1 VQYLVIPLDD
11 VDLGILHALSE
22 NCRVSRKELA
32 YKFEISATAIR
43 KRIKQL
49 EDKGI
54 ITKYYIRPSRAMIGS
69 ERVFALAYSTEG
81 ASKNDLVDRIFE
93 YPHVSRIYFDSYG
106 TCIVHAECTDATMID
121 ELNQYIRSIDSVER
135 VEIHTIPASR
145 GGSIVLR
152 KNHKRILRCLLSNP
166 REPISSLTKKLGMTS
181 RTVRKCIDEMI
192 DSQAIE
198 FTIHVNLDAADVISM
213 AFRLNW
219 DPKRVS
225 MDEIHSVV
233 RSNFPFQ
240 YWRGFNSVND
250 NTLWCDFLVN
260 HARDGEVISES
271 LLTIPSI
278 TIVSTVIVYPL
289 RKVRYIREE
298 LLKTRISSNDNQEAI
313 L

>member
-1 VQYLVIPLDD
+1 MDD
-11 VDLGILHALSE
+11 IDLGILHALSE
-22 NCRVSRKELA
+22 NCRTSRKELA
-32 YKFEISATAIR
+32 SNFEISATAIR

-49 EDKGI
+49 EEKGVI
-54 ITKYYIRPSRAMIGS
+54 ARYYIRPSRALIGS
-69 ERVFALAYSTEG
+69 ERVFVLVYPGEG
-81 ASKNDLVDRIFE
+81 VSKNDLVDRIFE

-106 TCIVHAECTDATMID
+106 SCIVHAECTDATMID

-135 VEIHTIPASR
+135 VEIHTIPVSR
-145 GGSIVLR
+145 GGSIIFR
-152 KNHKRILRCLLSNP
+152 KNHKRILRYLLSNP
-166 REPISSLTKKLGMTS
+166 REPISNLTKKLGMTS

-219 DPKRVS
+219 DPKFVS
-225 MDEIHSVV
+225 MDEIQSVV
-233 RSNFPFQ
+233 KSKFPFR

-260 HARDGEVISES
+260 HAREGEVISES
-271 LLTIPSI
+271 LLEIPSI

-298 LLKTRISSNDNQEAI
+298 LLKRRMSSDETQE
-313 L
+313 